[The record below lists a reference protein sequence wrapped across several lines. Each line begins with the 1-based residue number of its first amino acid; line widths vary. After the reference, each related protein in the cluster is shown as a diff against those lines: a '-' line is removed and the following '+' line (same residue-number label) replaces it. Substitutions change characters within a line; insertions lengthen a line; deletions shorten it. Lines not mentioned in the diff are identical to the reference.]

1 MPWCLTRRQPDPIHC
16 HKQLQDSIDYPILL
30 LSSAT
35 TVSQPT
41 IYYCVLLFDNFNL
54 QTIVYFYLQINLIF
68 HLLSYNNSLLLYE
81 NFFMNVRK
89 VKHTMRKEYKE
100 SRIARINEDF
110 QGSLSPQPPLPYI
123 YNLAGNLESKQIF
136 LDCILFGSRSYFMCR
151 MCVLSKHNSQLSWIS
166 YRKMQINIQDYYLLF
181 IEMQFI

>member
-1 MPWCLTRRQPDPIHC
+1 MERLVNNYVWIVIANRCCLSQAWWEAWIIGIYARLTTIAKLTITGETYAMMLDEKTWQPDPIHC

-68 HLLSYNNSLLLYE
+68 QLLSYNNSLLLYE

-123 YNLAGNLESKQIF
+123 ILLEI
-136 LDCILFGSRSYFMCR
+136 
-151 MCVLSKHNSQLSWIS
+151 
-166 YRKMQINIQDYYLLF
+166 
-181 IEMQFI
+181 